1 MNKKYYTKSQ
11 KHKIGDP
18 IVSKN
23 NIFIVTC
30 TGYSDGKHW
39 YEKTKLNDYI
49 ENKSNSK
56 IKANIRDCELRIKR
70 AESETERMKK
80 QVERLSDSSVALR
93 MSEAESG
100 KSQLESL
107 LFEIYE
113 RIKSEMDI
121 EEEY

>member
-70 AESETERMKK
+70 AESETERVKK

>member
-1 MNKKYYTKSQ
+1 MNKIYYTKSQ
-11 KHKIGDP
+11 KYKIGDP

-70 AESETERMKK
+70 AESETERMRQ
-80 QVERLSDSSVALR
+80 QVERLSASSIALR